1 MYNINNNPV
10 ELLQNLIRFDTSN
23 PPGNEL
29 ECIKYVNEIFTNAG
43 FKTQILA
50 KDPNRPNLIT
60 RLKGQDNKNPLLL
73 YGHIDVVPIKNQ
85 EWKYPPFEA
94 KIAEGYLWGRGT
106 LDMKG
111 GVAMMVSA
119 LLKARVKNIAS
130 IVFKKANSW
139 TKELPFKRKLI
150 KM

>member
-1 MYNINNNPV
+1 
-10 ELLQNLIRFDTSN
+10 
-23 PPGNEL
+23 
-29 ECIKYVNEIFTNAG
+29 
-43 FKTQILA
+43 
-50 KDPNRPNLIT
+50 
-60 RLKGQDNKNPLLL
+60 
-73 YGHIDVVPIKNQ
+73 VVPIKNQ